1 MSEYDALAQYQQPLD
16 LSERPPYLNQ
26 LLFGHHKVGKTV
38 LAAHRGAKVLLIACD
53 GGWVSLRD
61 WDDELGK
68 VDVVQYQSLNHLKL
82 LSKAIRFQEP
92 PYDEYDHVIV
102 DPISTA
108 VSEFVS
114 YLQDEF
120 SPSGPQNRVT
130 WTPKSGSKEKSF
142 TTSGPTD
149 FNAVLQHFRG
159 PILRLN
165 AAPVDVTYIAH
176 VKDPSFMNPKDRTIK
191 PNLPQGVSGLLA
203 KEVGIIGYVELKGGK
218 RTVSM
223 RASEEEDSG
232 SWLRKL
238 HGKVV
243 TAEQYPEIIRKWK
256 EGTL

>member
-1 MSEYDALAQYQQPLD
+1 MSEYDALAKYQQPLD
-16 LSERPPYLNQ
+16 MTEKSPFLNQ

-38 LAAHRGAKVLLIACD
+38 LAAHRGQRILLIACD
-53 GGWVSLRD
+53 GGWISLRD
-61 WDDELGK
+61 WDEELGK
-68 VDVVQYQSLNHLKL
+68 IDIVQYQGLNHLKL
-82 LSKAIRFQEP
+82 LSKAVRAQEP
-92 PYDEYDHVIV
+92 PYDEYDHVII

-114 YLQDEF
+114 HLQDEF
-120 SPSGPQNRVT
+120 SPGGPQNRVT
-130 WTPKSGSKEKSF
+130 WTPKQGSKEKAF
-142 TTSGPTD
+142 TTSGPSD

-159 PILRLN
+159 PILRFN

-176 VKDPSFMNPKDRTIK
+176 VKDPSFMNPKDRSIK
-191 PNLPQGVSGLLA
+191 PNLPQGVAGLLA

-223 RASEEEDSG
+223 RASEDEDSG

-243 TAEQYPEIIRKWK
+243 TAEQYPEIIQKWK